1 MPFWTLIRNFN
12 TGSVGDSYIVGDIIN
27 VSEIFPYVGDI
38 FIRYQHD
45 KIHKCDGDNLWAFV
59 IITFGL
65 KHSN

>member
-45 KIHKCDGDNLWAFV
+45 KIHKCDGDNL
-59 IITFGL
+59 
-65 KHSN
+65 